1 MFGAWLAAVKGIA
14 TNRILVGRLKFHPL
28 DLLLRMSRMSLIR
41 CLYLS
46 TCTNARFAAL
56 AFAQCLAF
64 SFVSGE
70 MSEIYDRTF
79 VTGALTKSHW
89 FSLAVNGALAFG
101 LNLVS
106 FTANKK
112 TGALTM
118 SVAANVK
125 QVLTIV
131 LAVILFN
138 LTINGVNL
146 IGISLTI
153 AGGAYYSYVEY
164 KSKQSPTPA
173 GVSSAPPL
181 SPAAVGMTPSAGDN
195 HHYYEKLSPR
205 PDQYSNPFLSVD
217 QNVQTPPRHNA
228 MAESEKSSMHRRGN
242 SLAGFQYPRKEDQL
256 SPPPF

>member
-1 MFGAWLAAVKGIA
+1 MG
-14 TNRILVGRLKFHPL
+14 
-28 DLLLRMSRMSLIR
+28 
-41 CLYLS
+41 
-46 TCTNARFAAL
+46 
-56 AFAQCLAF
+56 
-64 SFVSGE
+64 
-70 MSEIYDRTF
+70 EIYNRTF
-79 VTGALTKSHW
+79 VTGALTKGHW
-89 FSLAVNGALAFG
+89 ISLMVNGTLAFG

-131 LAVILFN
+131 LAVVLFN

-164 KSKQSPTPA
+164 KSKQGPSPA

-181 SPAAVGMTPSAGDN
+181 SPAALSHSGSPGDR

-205 PDQYSNPFLSVD
+205 PDQYSNPFLSVAQD
-217 QNVQTPPRHNA
+217 VQTPPRHVTV
-228 MAESEKSSMHRRGN
+228 ETEKNNMHRRGN
-242 SLAGFQYPRKEDQL
+242 SLASFQYPRKGDQL

>member
-1 MFGAWLAAVKGIA
+1 MQNLPF
-14 TNRILVGRLKFHPL
+14 P
-28 DLLLRMSRMSLIR
+28 
-41 CLYLS
+41 
-46 TCTNARFAAL
+46 AL

-64 SFVSGE
+64 SYASGE
-70 MSEIYDRTF
+70 MGEIYNRTF
-79 VTGALTKSHW
+79 ITGTLTKSHW
-89 FSLAVNGALAFG
+89 FSLAINGTLAFG

-131 LAVILFN
+131 LAVVLFN

-164 KSKQSPTPA
+164 KSKQTPTPA
-173 GVSSAPPL
+173 GVSNAPPL
-181 SPAAVGMTPSAGDN
+181 SPAALGVSSTPMDG
-195 HHYYEKLSPR
+195 HYYEKLSPR
-205 PDQYSNPFLSVD
+205 PDQYTNPFLSID
-217 QNVQTPPRHNA
+217 NMQNNNTQTPPRQQKHAGMSTSSTNN
-228 MAESEKSSMHRRGN
+228 EKNTMHRRGN
-242 SLAGFQYPRKEDQL
+242 SLAGYQYSSKGDQL

>member
-1 MFGAWLAAVKGIA
+1 MQSF
-14 TNRILVGRLKFHPL
+14 T
-28 DLLLRMSRMSLIR
+28 
-41 CLYLS
+41 
-46 TCTNARFAAL
+46 AL
-56 AFAQCLAF
+56 ALAQCLAF
-64 SFVSGE
+64 SYASGE

-79 VTGALTKSHW
+79 VTGVITRSHW
-89 FSLAVNGALAFG
+89 ISLAMNGALAFG

-131 LAVILFN
+131 LAVVLFN

-164 KSKQSPTPA
+164 KSKQGSAPA
-173 GVSSAPPL
+173 GISSAPPL
-181 SPAAVGMTPSAGDN
+181 SPAAGSSSLLGSN
-195 HHYYEKLSPR
+195 GHYYEKLSPR
-205 PDQYSNPFLSVD
+205 PDQISNPFLALQQS
-217 QNVQTPPRHNA
+217 TPASSSRHLQG
-228 MAESEKSSMHRRGN
+228 EGEERTMHRRGN
-242 SLAGFQYPRKEDQL
+242 SLAGFQYPRKGDQL